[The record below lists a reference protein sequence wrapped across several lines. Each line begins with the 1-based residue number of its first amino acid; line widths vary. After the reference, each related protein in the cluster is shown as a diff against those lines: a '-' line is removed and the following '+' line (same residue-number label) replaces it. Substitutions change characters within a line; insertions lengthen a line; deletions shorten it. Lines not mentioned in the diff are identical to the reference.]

1 MYPDIRKNTA
11 AALIAAAV
19 IAAPAYASDARGAG
33 DTAAQGAPV
42 TVSGAALPDPTRPLP
57 LMRRA
62 IEAGLRDGE
71 QGPEIPDAGQQGPVL
86 SAVMTSPVRGAVIN
100 GTFVKEGASS
110 GGITLESVSGDS
122 AALVMPD
129 GRKITLRLFESS
141 LKISR

>member
-1 MYPDIRKNTA
+1 MLTA
-11 AALIAAAV
+11 AALAAFPSYALAEGAEP
-19 IAAPAYASDARGAG
+19 AAPGAAESTVLGAARAR
-33 DTAAQGAPV
+33 
-42 TVSGAALPDPTRPLP
+42 AALPDPTRPLP